1 MRRQEVGLQ
10 RDGLAVSIG
19 GRVEP
24 ALRLQRQTE
33 IVEQNGMRRPRL
45 DGGFIRGNCNVVL
58 AAAAA
63 EVANSEVRFG
73 LAGSKRDRPEP
84 CVERGIGLRS
94 LKRKP
99 EDGPRFCI
107 GGIALDRSSRVA
119 RGFLEAALRETG
131 ARNLAERFGTCGAQR
146 SVAVL
151 IALAATAGAG
161 VVAADVAV
169 L

>member
-33 IVEQNGMRRPRL
+33 IVEQHGMRRPRR
-45 DGGFIRGNCNVVL
+45 DSCFIRGNRNVVL
-58 AAAAA
+58 AAAAV

-73 LAGSKRDRPEP
+73 LARSKRDRSVPG
-84 CVERGIGLRS
+84 VERGVGLRS
-94 LKRKP
+94 LERKS

-107 GGIALDRSSRVA
+107 GGIALDRGSCVA
-119 RGFLEAALRETG
+119 CGLLDAALRETG
-131 ARNLAERFGTCGAQR
+131 ARDLAERFGTRRA
-146 SVAVL
+146 
-151 IALAATAGAG
+151 
-161 VVAADVAV
+161 
-169 L
+169 